1 MTSLLSAPPSCPT
14 PESPRS
20 ARRRA
25 PRSLRSGRPRTPLG
39 RAVLVLIGGYL
50 AVSAGLLAWSA
61 LDALRGSD
69 ELDRLRRELG
79 PADLFD
85 GSASERLEE
94 ARSAFESAAGRVD
107 GAWFAPMRVVPVVGR
122 QVTSFEAVV
131 AGAEDLTA
139 AAIEGVDDAQATV
152 GEGIPTGTDRVATL
166 RELAGVA
173 EDTAATLAAIDPGP
187 DGMLLAPLGHLRDD
201 LTDEKDE
208 LEETLLRSR
217 DASEA
222 LADMLAGPSSYLL
235 LAADNA
241 EMRSGSG
248 MLLSAGLMVAADGR
262 MDVSDLEPTED
273 LVLDA
278 GVGGVDPE
286 IARLWGYAGPDR
298 DFRNLL
304 LSPRFGPSAEVAAR
318 MWVGLGRPPV
328 DGVIVLDVVALEHLL
343 RAVGPVEV
351 DGVTVDADN
360 VRSLLLHDQY
370 ALMTPDNEGQAARQ
384 DRLGDVAE
392 QVLEHFDSSRPD
404 PAALALSLRD
414 AAVGRH
420 LLVWSADEHS
430 EQAWRGVH
438 VAGEVPADGVLVSAL
453 NDGDNKLDQFLRLR
467 AELRPEGEGRGTLRI
482 QATNTVG
489 PGEPPS
495 VAVADPEAVGGYGV
509 YPGLLAVSF
518 PAGTR
523 LDVTSGPEATV
534 GGPDGASQ
542 VLAAEVR
549 IAPGETVTWTVAWTL
564 GQDLDEL
571 VLLPSA
577 RSPALHGVVD
587 GDTWSEVD
595 RPGYRLDL
603 R

>member
-1 MTSLLSAPPSCPT
+1 MTSLLSAPPSSLIPQEAEA
-14 PESPRS
+14 PPV
-20 ARRRA
+20 AGRRR
-25 PRSLRSGRPRTPLG
+25 RVG

-50 AVSAGLLAWSA
+50 AVSSGLLAWSA
-61 LDALRGSD
+61 LDAHRGSD
-69 ELDRLRRELG
+69 ELHRLRRELG
-79 PADLFD
+79 PADLLD

-94 ARSAFESAAGRVD
+94 ARSAFASASGRVG
-107 GAWFAPMRVVPVVGR
+107 GAWFAPLRVVPVLGR
-122 QVTSFEAVV
+122 QMTSFEAVV

-139 AAIEGVDDAQATV
+139 AAIEGVDDAQATL
-152 GEGIPTGTDRVATL
+152 GEAIPTGTERVATL
-166 RELAGVA
+166 RQLAGVA

-187 DGMLLAPLGHLRDD
+187 DGMLVAPLGDVRDD
-201 LTDEKDE
+201 FADEKE
-208 LEETLLRSR
+208 RLEETLLRSR

-222 LADMLAGPSSYLL
+222 LATVLDGPSSYLL

-248 MLLSAGLMVAADGR
+248 MLLSAGLLEAADGR
-262 MDVSDLEPTED
+262 MDISDLEPTED
-273 LVLDA
+273 LVLDE
-278 GVGGVDPE
+278 GVGGIDPD
-286 IARLWGYAGPDR
+286 IDRLWGSAGPDR

-304 LSPRFGPSAEVAAR
+304 LSPRFGASAEVAAR
-318 MWVGLGRPPV
+318 IWVGLGRPPV

-351 DGVTVDADN
+351 DGHTIDADT

-370 ALMTPDNEGQAARQ
+370 ARTTPDDEGQAALR
-384 DRLGDVAE
+384 DPLGDVVQE
-392 QVLEHFDSSRPD
+392 VLERFDSSRTD
-404 PAALALSLRD
+404 PGAVALALRD

-420 LLVWSADEHS
+420 LLVWSTDERS
-430 EQAWRGVH
+430 EQAWRGAH

-467 AELRPEGEGRGTLRI
+467 AEVLPEGEGRGTLRI

-495 VAVADPEAVGGYGV
+495 VAGADPEAMGGYGV

-523 LDVTSGPEATV
+523 LEVTSGPEATV

-542 VLAAEVR
+542 VLAAGVR
-549 IAPGETVTWTVAWTL
+549 IAPGETVTWTLAWTL
-564 GQDLDEL
+564 DQDLDEL

-577 RSPALHGVVD
+577 RSPALHWVVD
-587 GDTWSEVD
+587 GDTWSEAD

>member
-20 ARRRA
+20 ARRRT
-25 PRSLRSGRPRTPLG
+25 PRSLRSWRQRTRLG
-39 RAVLVLIGGYL
+39 RAALVLIGGYL

-61 LDALRGSD
+61 LDAHRGSD
-69 ELDRLRRELG
+69 ELHRLRRELG
-79 PADLFD
+79 PADLLD

-94 ARSAFESAAGRVD
+94 ARSAFASAAGRVG
-107 GAWFAPMRVVPVVGR
+107 GAWFAPLRVVPVVGR

-152 GEGIPTGTDRVATL
+152 GEGIPTGTERVATL

-187 DGMLLAPLGHLRDD
+187 DGMLVAPLGDVRDD
-201 LTDEKDE
+201 FVDEKDE

-222 LADMLAGPSSYLL
+222 LATVLDGPSSYLL

-278 GVGGVDPE
+278 GVGGIDPD
-286 IARLWGYAGPDR
+286 IDRLWGYAGPDR

-304 LSPRFGPSAEVAAR
+304 LSPRFGSSAEVAAR

-351 DGVTVDADN
+351 DGHTIDADT

-370 ALMTPDNEGQAARQ
+370 ARPTPDDEGQARR
-384 DRLGDVAE
+384 DRLGEVAE
-392 QVLEHFDSSRPD
+392 QVLERFDSSRPD
-404 PAALALSLRD
+404 PGAVALALHD

-420 LLVWSADEHS
+420 LLVWSADEQS

-438 VAGEVPADGVLVSAL
+438 VAGEMPADGVLVSAL

-467 AELRPEGEGRGTLRI
+467 AEVRTEGDGRGTLRI

-489 PGEPPS
+489 PGEPAS
-495 VAVADPEAVGGYGV
+495 VAGADPEAVGGYGV

-523 LDVTSGPEATV
+523 LEVTSGPEATV

-542 VLAAEVR
+542 VLAAELR

-577 RSPALHGVVD
+577 RSPALHWFVD